1 MSLYTEILKLD
12 EYFNSIRLH
21 EGLLVIDLQLPK
33 KWLIKEVINQRQNN
47 MQIQLG
53 ASDDKYQIVSFFIA
67 FDEPNTLSIQEE
79 IEAVIKWNKDIE
91 EKDYLLNQ
99 KMLELR
105 KMFSENNIDSLR
117 KLDINFKSQ
126 ILNLHG
132 EKQHLVSKGDSERRT
147 GTITT

>member
-12 EYFNSIRLH
+12 EYFSSIRLH

-33 KWLIKEVINQRQNN
+33 KWKIKEVLNERQNKV
-47 MQIQLG
+47 QIQFG
-53 ASDDKYQIVSFFIA
+53 NSDDKYQIVSFFIA
-67 FDEPNTLSIQEE
+67 FDETNALNIQDE

-105 KMFSENNIDSLR
+105 KMFSVNH
-117 KLDINFKSQ
+117 KY
-126 ILNLHG
+126 
-132 EKQHLVSKGDSERRT
+132 
-147 GTITT
+147 